1 MIPFCSPLRTVSA
14 PSKFYHCPV
23 TIPVSFSC
31 LYTVSALCFLYF
43 YTFKMLSANMKYFF
57 PDSNVGNKQMSV
69 WFWLLFPTYPL
80 LSRLRLHGQWCSV
93 ASTSCSSSNSVDVMR
108 DPTEFST
115 FKLDPITKGT
125 GSDVR
130 MACSGVVMRPLHQL
144 AACPAPT
151 LEILTETLG
160 SVKMVL

>member
-1 MIPFCSPLRTVSA
+1 
-14 PSKFYHCPV
+14 
-23 TIPVSFSC
+23 
-31 LYTVSALCFLYF
+31 
-43 YTFKMLSANMKYFF
+43 
-57 PDSNVGNKQMSV
+57 
-69 WFWLLFPTYPL
+69 
-80 LSRLRLHGQWCSV
+80 
-93 ASTSCSSSNSVDVMR
+93 MR
-108 DPTEFST
+108 DLTEFST

-160 SVKMVL
+160 SVKMVLRGIVIIDKNKDALVSRPVKISFQDLDHNPPR